1 MATTTSLT
9 TTYAGQHSG
18 MWVKAALLSGN
29 TLSNGGMTIMPNIAY
44 KAVINKL
51 STDGLLANAS
61 CDFSATSTVT
71 ITERTLTL
79 ENFQV
84 NLSLCKKDYVT
95 SWQSEEMG
103 YSANKVLAKSFAD
116 YLLAFV
122 VEKVAAAI
130 ESSIWNGVNATDG
143 QVAGIMTLLT
153 ADASLPTANEI
164 SGASVTAANVVEELE
179 KIYKAIPAAVY
190 GADDLKIY
198 VSQNIAKSYI
208 SALGGFGASGLGS
221 NGTDNKGTQWYTN
234 GSLTYGGIPLFVANG
249 LTANQAIAAQTS
261 NLFFGC
267 GLLNDANEVRLI
279 DTAETLGDDN
289 VRVVMRAGYAVN
301 YHSVSDIVTYGITN
315 SAN

>member
-61 CDFSATSTVT
+61 CDFTATSTVT

-84 NLSLCKKDYVT
+84 NLQLCKKDYIT

-143 QVAGIMTLLT
+143 QIAGIMTLLT
-153 ADASLPTANEI
+153 TDAALPTANEVAGTTLSATNI
-164 SGASVTAANVVEELE
+164 IAELGKVVD
-179 KIYKAIPAAVY
+179 AIPAAVY

-198 VSQNIAKSYI
+198 VSQAAAKFYVR
-208 SALGGFGASGLGS
+208 ALGGFGTSGLGS
-221 NGTDNKGTQWYTN
+221 AGYDNKGTQWYTN
-234 GSLTYGGIPLFVANG
+234 GNLTFDGIPLFVANG
-249 LTANQAIAAQTS
+249 LTANQMLAAQTS

-267 GLLNDANEVRLI
+267 GLQNDANDVRLI
-279 DTAETLGDDN
+279 DTSETLGDDN
-289 VRVVMRAGYAVN
+289 VRVVLRAGYAVN

>member
-1 MATTTSLT
+1 MATSTSLS

-29 TLSNGGMTIMPNIAY
+29 TLANGGMTIMPNIAY

-51 STDGLLANAS
+51 STDGLLANPS

-122 VEKVAAAI
+122 VEKVASAI

-153 ADASLPTANEI
+153 TDAALPAANEV
-164 SGASVTAANVVEELE
+164 SGTSVTAANCIEELE
-179 KIYKAIPAAVY
+179 KVYKAIPAAVY

-208 SALGGFGASGLGS
+208 SALGGFGVAATS
-221 NGTDNKGTQWYTN
+221 NNGVDNKGTQWYTN

-249 LTANQAIAAQTS
+249 LTANQMLAAQTS

-289 VRVVMRAGYAVN
+289 VRIVLRAGYAVN
-301 YHSVSDIVTYGITN
+301 YHSVSDLVTYGITN

>member
-1 MATTTSLT
+1 MPTSTSLS

-29 TLSNGGMTIMPNIAY
+29 TLANGGMTIMPNIAY

-61 CDFSATSTVT
+61 CDFTATSTVT

-84 NLSLCKKDYVT
+84 NLSLCKKDYIT

-130 ESSIWNGVNATDG
+130 EVSIWNGVNATDG
-143 QVAGIMTLLT
+143 QIAGIMTLLT
-153 ADASLPTANEI
+153 TDAALPAANEVAGTTLSATNI
-164 SGASVTAANVVEELE
+164 IAELGKVVD
-179 KIYKAIPAAVY
+179 AIPAAVY
-190 GADDLKIY
+190 GKEDLKIY
-198 VSQNIAKSYI
+198 VSQAAAKFYVR
-208 SALGGFGASGLGS
+208 ALGGFGTSGLGS
-221 NGTDNKGTQWYTN
+221 AGYDNKGTQWYTN
-234 GSLTYGGIPLFVANG
+234 GNLTFDGIPLFVANG
-249 LTANQAIAAQTS
+249 LTANQMLAAQTS

-289 VRVVMRAGYAVN
+289 VRIVMRAGYAVN

>member
-1 MATTTSLT
+1 MPTSTSLT

-29 TLSNGGMTIMPNIAY
+29 TLANGGMTIMPNIAY

-51 STDGLLANAS
+51 STDSLLANAS
-61 CDFSATSTVT
+61 CDFTATSTVT

-84 NLSLCKKDYVT
+84 NLSLCKKDYIT

-122 VEKVAAAI
+122 VEKVASAI
-130 ESSIWNGVNATDG
+130 ETSIWNGVNATDG

-153 ADASLPTANEI
+153 ADAALPTANEVA
-164 SGASVTAANVVEELE
+164 GTTVTAANVITELG
-179 KIYKAIPAAVY
+179 KIVDAIPAALY
-190 GADDLKIY
+190 GKDDLKLY
-198 VSQNIAKSYI
+198 VSQNIAKLYVR
-208 SALGGFGASGLGS
+208 ALGGFGASGLGA
-221 NGTDNKGTQWYTN
+221 NGSDNKGTQWYNN
-234 GSLTYGGIPLFVANG
+234 GQLTFDGIPLFVANG

-289 VRVVMRAGYAVN
+289 VRIVLRAGYAVN

>member
-29 TLSNGGMTIMPNIAY
+29 TLANGGMTIMPNIAY

-84 NLSLCKKDYVT
+84 NLSLCKKDYIT

-122 VEKVAAAI
+122 VEKVASAI
-130 ESSIWNGVNATDG
+130 ETSIWNGVNATDG

-153 ADASLPTANEI
+153 ADAALPTANEVA
-164 SGASVTAANVVEELE
+164 GTTVTAANVIAELG
-179 KIYKAIPAAVY
+179 KIVDAIPAALY
-190 GADDLKIY
+190 GKDDLKLY
-198 VSQNIAKSYI
+198 VSQNIAKLYVR
-208 SALGGFGASGLGS
+208 ALGGFGASGLGA
-221 NGTDNKGTQWYTN
+221 NGSDNKGTQWYNN
-234 GSLTYGGIPLFVANG
+234 GQLTFDGIPLFVANG

-315 SAN
+315 AAN

>member
-1 MATTTSLT
+1 MPTTTSLS

-61 CDFSATSTVT
+61 CDFTATSTVT

-84 NLSLCKKDYVT
+84 NLSLCKKDYIT

-143 QVAGIMTLLT
+143 QIAGIMTLLT
-153 ADASLPTANEI
+153 ADAALPTANEVAGTTLSATNI
-164 SGASVTAANVVEELE
+164 AAELGKVVD
-179 KIYKAIPAAVY
+179 AIPAAVY
-190 GADDLKIY
+190 GKEDLRIY
-198 VSQNIAKSYI
+198 VSQAAAKFYVRS
-208 SALGGFGASGLGS
+208 LGGFGSSGLGS
-221 NGTDNKGTQWYTN
+221 AGYDNKGTQWYTN
-234 GSLTYGGIPLFVANG
+234 GNLTFDGIPLFVANG
-249 LTANQAIAAQTS
+249 LTANQMLAAQTS

>member
-1 MATTTSLT
+1 MATTTSLS

-29 TLSNGGMTIMPNIAY
+29 TLANGGMTIMPNIAY

-61 CDFSATSTVT
+61 CDFTATSTVT

-84 NLSLCKKDYVT
+84 NLSLCKKDYIT

-122 VEKVAAAI
+122 VEKVASAI
-130 ESSIWNGVNATDG
+130 ETSIWNGVNATDG

-153 ADASLPTANEI
+153 ADAALPTANEVA
-164 SGASVTAANVVEELE
+164 GTTVTAANVIAELG
-179 KIYKAIPAAVY
+179 KIVDAIPAAVY

-198 VSQNIAKSYI
+198 VSQNIAKLYVR
-208 SALGGFGASGLGS
+208 ALGGFGASGLGA
-221 NGTDNKGTQWYTN
+221 NGSDNKGTQWYNN
-234 GSLTYGGIPLFVANG
+234 GQLTFDGIPLFVANG

-289 VRVVMRAGYAVN
+289 VRIVMRAGYAVN

>member
-9 TTYAGQHSG
+9 TSYSGQHSG

-29 TLSNGGMTIMPNIAY
+29 TLANGGMTIMPNIAY
-44 KAVINKL
+44 KAVISKL

-84 NLSLCKKDYVT
+84 NLSLCKKDYIT

-130 ESSIWNGVNATDG
+130 EVSIWNGVNATDG

-153 ADASLPTANEI
+153 ADAALPTANEVA
-164 SGASVTAANVVEELE
+164 GATVTASNVIEELE

-208 SALGGFGASGLGS
+208 SALGGFGVAATSN

-267 GLLNDANEVRLI
+267 GLQNDANDVRLI
-279 DTAETLGDDN
+279 DTSETLGDDN
-289 VRVVMRAGYAVN
+289 VRIVLRAGYAVN

>member
-1 MATTTSLT
+1 MATTTSLS

-84 NLSLCKKDYVT
+84 NLSLCKKDYIT

-122 VEKVAAAI
+122 VEKVASAI

-153 ADASLPTANEI
+153 TDAALPTANEVA
-164 SGASVTAANVVEELE
+164 GTSVTAANCIEELE
-179 KIYKAIPAAVY
+179 KVYKAIPAAVY

-208 SALGGFGASGLGS
+208 SALGGFGVAATS
-221 NGTDNKGTQWYTN
+221 NNGIDNKGTQWYTN

-249 LTANQAIAAQTS
+249 LTAQQMLAAQTS

-267 GLLNDANEVRLI
+267 GLLNDANEIRLI
-279 DTAETLGDDN
+279 DTSETLGDDN
-289 VRVVMRAGYAVN
+289 VRIVMRAGYAVN

>member
-1 MATTTSLT
+1 MPTSTSLT

-29 TLSNGGMTIMPNIAY
+29 TLANGGMTIMPNIAY

-51 STDGLLANAS
+51 SSDGLLANAS
-61 CDFSATSTVT
+61 CDFTATSTVT

-84 NLSLCKKDYVT
+84 NLSLCKKDYIT

-122 VEKVAAAI
+122 VEKVSAAI
-130 ESSIWNGVNATDG
+130 EVSIWNGVNATDG

-153 ADASLPTANEI
+153 TDAALPAANEVAGTTLSATNI
-164 SGASVTAANVVEELE
+164 IAELGKVVD
-179 KIYKAIPAAVY
+179 AIPAAVY
-190 GADDLKIY
+190 GKEDLKIY
-198 VSQNIAKSYI
+198 VSQAAAKFYVR
-208 SALGGFGASGLGS
+208 ALGGFGTSGLGS
-221 NGTDNKGTQWYTN
+221 AGYDNKGTQWYTN
-234 GSLTYGGIPLFVANG
+234 GNLTFDGIPLFVANG
-249 LTANQAIAAQTS
+249 LTANQMLVAQTS

-267 GLLNDANEVRLI
+267 GLQNDANDVRLI
-279 DTAETLGDDN
+279 DTSETLGDDN
-289 VRVVMRAGYAVN
+289 VRIVLRAGYAVN
-301 YHSVSDIVTYGITN
+301 YHSVSDLVTYGITN

>member
-29 TLSNGGMTIMPNIAY
+29 TLANGGMTIMPNIAY

-79 ENFQV
+79 EQFQV
-84 NLSLCKKDYVT
+84 NLQLCKKDYIT

-130 ESSIWNGVNATDG
+130 EVSIWNGVNATDG

-153 ADASLPTANEI
+153 TDAALPTANEVAGTTLSSSNI
-164 SGASVTAANVVEELE
+164 LAELE
-179 KIYKAIPAAVY
+179 KVYNAIPAAVY
-190 GADDLKIY
+190 GKEDLKIY
-198 VSQNIAKSYI
+198 VSQAAAKYYVT
-208 SALGGFGASGLGS
+208 ALGGFGASGLGS
-221 NGTDNKGTQWYTN
+221 NGTDGKGMQWYTN

-249 LTANQAIAAQTS
+249 LTANQMLVAQTS

-279 DTAETLGDDN
+279 DTSETLGDDN

>member
-1 MATTTSLT
+1 MATSTSLT
-9 TTYAGQHSG
+9 TTYSGQHSG

-84 NLSLCKKDYVT
+84 NLSLCKKDYIT

-122 VEKVAAAI
+122 VEKVASAI

-153 ADASLPTANEI
+153 ADAALPTANEVA
-164 SGASVTAANVVEELE
+164 GTSVTVANCIEELE
-179 KIYKAIPAAVY
+179 KVYKAIPAAVY

-198 VSQNIAKSYI
+198 VSQNIAKAYI
-208 SALGGFGASGLGS
+208 SALGGFGVAATSN

-249 LTANQAIAAQTS
+249 LTANQMLAAQTS

-289 VRVVMRAGYAVN
+289 VRIVMRAGYAVN

-315 SAN
+315 AAN

>member
-1 MATTTSLT
+1 MPTSTSLS

-29 TLSNGGMTIMPNIAY
+29 TLANGGMTIMPNIAY

-51 STDGLLANAS
+51 SSDGLLANAS
-61 CDFSATSTVT
+61 CDFTATSTVT

-84 NLSLCKKDYVT
+84 NLSLCKKDYIT

-130 ESSIWNGVNATDG
+130 EVSIWNGVNATDG
-143 QVAGIMTLLT
+143 QIAGIMTLLT
-153 ADASLPTANEI
+153 TDAALPTANEVAGTTLSATNI
-164 SGASVTAANVVEELE
+164 IAELGKVVD
-179 KIYKAIPAAVY
+179 AIPAAVY
-190 GADDLKIY
+190 GKEDLKIY
-198 VSQNIAKSYI
+198 VSQAAAKFYVR
-208 SALGGFGASGLGS
+208 ALGGFGTSGLGS
-221 NGTDNKGTQWYTN
+221 AGYDNKGTQWYTN
-234 GSLTYGGIPLFVANG
+234 GNLTFDGIPLFVANG
-249 LTANQAIAAQTS
+249 LTANQMLAAQTS

-267 GLLNDANEVRLI
+267 GLLNDANEIRLI
-279 DTAETLGDDN
+279 DTSETLGDDN
-289 VRVVMRAGYAVN
+289 VRIVMRAGYAVN
-301 YHSVSDIVTYGITN
+301 YHSVSDLVTYGITN

>member
-1 MATTTSLT
+1 MPTTTSLS

-61 CDFSATSTVT
+61 CDFTATSTVT

-84 NLSLCKKDYVT
+84 NLSLCKKDYIT

-122 VEKVAAAI
+122 VEKVASAI
-130 ESSIWNGVNATDG
+130 ETSIWNGVNATDG

-153 ADASLPTANEI
+153 ADASLPTANEVA
-164 SGASVTAANVVEELE
+164 GTTVTAANVIAELG
-179 KIYKAIPAAVY
+179 KIVDAIPAALY
-190 GADDLKIY
+190 GKDDLKLY
-198 VSQNIAKSYI
+198 VSQNIAKLYVR
-208 SALGGFGASGLGS
+208 ALGGFGASGLGA
-221 NGTDNKGTQWYTN
+221 NGSDNKGTQWYNN
-234 GSLTYGGIPLFVANG
+234 GQLTFDGIPLFVANG

-289 VRVVMRAGYAVN
+289 VRIVMRAGYAVN

>member
-84 NLSLCKKDYVT
+84 NLSLCKKDYIT

-130 ESSIWNGVNATDG
+130 EVSIWNGVNATDG

-153 ADASLPTANEI
+153 ADAALPTANEI
-164 SGASVTAANVVEELE
+164 SGTTLSSSNILAELE
-179 KIYKAIPAAVY
+179 KCYNAIPAAVY
-190 GADDLKIY
+190 GKEDLKIY
-198 VSQNIAKSYI
+198 VSQAAAKYYVT
-208 SALGGFGASGLGS
+208 ALGGFGASGLGA
-221 NGTDNKGTQWYTN
+221 NGTDNKGMQWYTN

-249 LTANQAIAAQTS
+249 LTANQMLVAQTS

-315 SAN
+315 AAN

>member
-1 MATTTSLT
+1 
-9 TTYAGQHSG
+9 

-44 KAVINKL
+44 KAVISKL

-84 NLSLCKKDYVT
+84 NLSLCKKDYIT

-122 VEKVAAAI
+122 VEKVASAI

-153 ADASLPTANEI
+153 TDAALPAANEV
-164 SGASVTAANVVEELE
+164 SGTSVTAANCIEELE
-179 KIYKAIPAAVY
+179 KVYKAIPAAVY

-208 SALGGFGASGLGS
+208 SALGGFGVAATS
-221 NGTDNKGTQWYTN
+221 NNGVDNKGTQWYTN

-249 LTANQAIAAQTS
+249 LTANQMLAAQTS

-267 GLLNDANEVRLI
+267 GLLNDANEIRLI
-279 DTAETLGDDN
+279 DTSETLGDDN
-289 VRVVMRAGYAVN
+289 VRIVMRAGYAVN
-301 YHSVSDIVTYGITN
+301 YHSVSDLVTYGITN
-315 SAN
+315 AAN

>member
-29 TLSNGGMTIMPNIAY
+29 TLANGGMTIMPNIAY

-84 NLSLCKKDYVT
+84 NLSLCKKDYIT

-130 ESSIWNGVNATDG
+130 EVSIWNGVNATDG

-153 ADASLPTANEI
+153 ADAALPTGNEVA
-164 SGASVTAANVVEELE
+164 GTTVTAANVIEELE

-221 NGTDNKGTQWYTN
+221 NGSDTKGTQWYTN

-267 GLLNDANEVRLI
+267 GLQNDANDVRLI
-279 DTAETLGDDN
+279 DTSETLGDDN
-289 VRVVMRAGYAVN
+289 VRIVLRAGYAVN

>member
-1 MATTTSLT
+1 MATSTSLT
-9 TTYAGQHSG
+9 TTYSGQHSG

-44 KAVINKL
+44 KAVISKL

-84 NLSLCKKDYVT
+84 NLSLCKKDYIT

-153 ADASLPTANEI
+153 ADAALPTANEVA
-164 SGASVTAANVVEELE
+164 GTTVTASNVIEELE
-179 KIYKAIPAAVY
+179 KVYKAIPAAVY

-208 SALGGFGASGLGS
+208 SALGGFGVAATSN

-249 LTANQAIAAQTS
+249 LTAQQMLAAQTS

>member
-29 TLSNGGMTIMPNIAY
+29 TLANGGMTIMPNIAY

-84 NLSLCKKDYVT
+84 NLSLCKKDYIT

-130 ESSIWNGVNATDG
+130 EVSIWNGVNATDG
-143 QVAGIMTLLT
+143 QIAGIMTLLT
-153 ADASLPTANEI
+153 TDAALPTANEVAGTTLSATNI
-164 SGASVTAANVVEELE
+164 IAELGKVVD
-179 KIYKAIPAAVY
+179 AIPAAVY
-190 GADDLKIY
+190 GKEDLKIY
-198 VSQNIAKSYI
+198 VSQAAAKFYVR
-208 SALGGFGASGLGS
+208 ALGGFGTSGLGS
-221 NGTDNKGTQWYTN
+221 AGYDNKGTQWYTN
-234 GSLTYGGIPLFVANG
+234 GNLTFDGIPLFVANG
-249 LTANQAIAAQTS
+249 LTANQMLAAQTS

-267 GLLNDANEVRLI
+267 GLQNDANDVRLI
-279 DTAETLGDDN
+279 DTSETLGDDN
-289 VRVVMRAGYAVN
+289 VRIVLRAGYAVN
-301 YHSVSDIVTYGITN
+301 YHSVSDLVTYGITN

>member
-44 KAVINKL
+44 KAVISKL

-84 NLSLCKKDYVT
+84 NLSLCKKDYIT

-153 ADASLPTANEI
+153 ADAALPTANEVA
-164 SGASVTAANVVEELE
+164 GTTVTASNVIEELE
-179 KIYKAIPAAVY
+179 KVYKAIPAAVY

-208 SALGGFGASGLGS
+208 SALGGFGVAATSN

-234 GSLTYGGIPLFVANG
+234 GNLTYGGIPLFVANG
-249 LTANQAIAAQTS
+249 LTANQMLAAQTS

-301 YHSVSDIVTYGITN
+301 YHSVSDLVTYGITN
-315 SAN
+315 AAN

>member
-29 TLSNGGMTIMPNIAY
+29 TLANGGMTIMPNIAY

-84 NLSLCKKDYVT
+84 NLQLCKKDYIT

-122 VEKVAAAI
+122 VEKGAAAI
-130 ESSIWNGVNATDG
+130 ETSIWNGVNATDG

-153 ADASLPTANEI
+153 TDAALPTANEVAGTTLSSSNI
-164 SGASVTAANVVEELE
+164 LAELE
-179 KIYKAIPAAVY
+179 KVYNAIPSAVY
-190 GADDLKIY
+190 GKEDLKIY
-198 VSQNIAKSYI
+198 VSQAAAKYYVT
-208 SALGGFGASGLGS
+208 ALGGFGASGLGS
-221 NGTDNKGTQWYTN
+221 NGTDNKGMQWYTN

-249 LTANQAIAAQTS
+249 LTANQMLVAQTS

-267 GLLNDANEVRLI
+267 GLLNDANEVRFI

-289 VRVVMRAGYAVN
+289 VRIVLRAGYAVN
-301 YHSVSDIVTYGITN
+301 YHSVSDLVTYGITN
-315 SAN
+315 AAN

>member
-29 TLSNGGMTIMPNIAY
+29 TLANGGMTIMPNIAY
-44 KAVINKL
+44 KAVISKL

-84 NLSLCKKDYVT
+84 NLSLCKKDYIT

-153 ADASLPTANEI
+153 ADAALPTANEVA
-164 SGASVTAANVVEELE
+164 GTTVTASNVIEELE
-179 KIYKAIPAAVY
+179 KVYKAIPAAVY

-208 SALGGFGASGLGS
+208 SALGGFSVAATSN

-249 LTANQAIAAQTS
+249 LTAQQMLAAQTS

-301 YHSVSDIVTYGITN
+301 YHSVSDLVTYGITN
-315 SAN
+315 AAN

>member
-1 MATTTSLT
+1 
-9 TTYAGQHSG
+9 

-44 KAVINKL
+44 KAVISKL

-84 NLSLCKKDYVT
+84 NLSLCKKDYIT

-130 ESSIWNGVNATDG
+130 EVSIWNGVNATDG

-153 ADASLPTANEI
+153 ADAALPTANEVA
-164 SGASVTAANVVEELE
+164 GTTVTASNVIEELE
-179 KIYKAIPAAVY
+179 KVHKAIPAAVY

-208 SALGGFGASGLGS
+208 SALGGFGSAATSN

-234 GSLTYGGIPLFVANG
+234 GNLTYGGIPLFVANG
-249 LTANQAIAAQTS
+249 LTAQQMLAAQTS

-267 GLLNDANEVRLI
+267 GLQNDANDVRLI
-279 DTAETLGDDN
+279 DTSETLGDDN

-301 YHSVSDIVTYGITN
+301 YHSVSDLVTYGITN
-315 SAN
+315 AAN

>member
-1 MATTTSLT
+1 MATTTSLS

-61 CDFSATSTVT
+61 CDFTATSTVT

-84 NLSLCKKDYVT
+84 NLSLCKKDYIT

-103 YSANKVLAKSFAD
+103 FSANKVLAKSFAD

-130 ESSIWNGVNATDG
+130 EVSIWNGVNATDG

-153 ADASLPTANEI
+153 ADASLPTANEVA
-164 SGASVTAANVVEELE
+164 GTTVTAANVIEELE

>member
-29 TLSNGGMTIMPNIAY
+29 TLANGGMTIMPNIAY

-61 CDFSATSTVT
+61 CDFTATSTVT

-84 NLSLCKKDYVT
+84 NLQLCKKDYIT

-122 VEKVAAAI
+122 VEKVASAI

-153 ADASLPTANEI
+153 TDAALPTANEVAGTTLSSSNI
-164 SGASVTAANVVEELE
+164 LAELE
-179 KIYKAIPAAVY
+179 KVYNAIPAAVY
-190 GADDLKIY
+190 GKEDLKIY
-198 VSQNIAKSYI
+198 VSQAAAKYYVT
-208 SALGGFGASGLGS
+208 ALGGFGASGLGS
-221 NGTDNKGTQWYTN
+221 NGRDGKGLQWYTN

-249 LTANQAIAAQTS
+249 LTANQMLAAQTS

-279 DTAETLGDDN
+279 DTSETLGDDN
-289 VRVVMRAGYAVN
+289 VRIVLRAGYAVN
-301 YHSVSDIVTYGITN
+301 YHSVSDFVTYGITN

>member
-29 TLSNGGMTIMPNIAY
+29 TLANGGMTIMPNIAY

-84 NLSLCKKDYVT
+84 NLSLCKKDYIT

-130 ESSIWNGVNATDG
+130 EVSIWNGVNATDG

-153 ADASLPTANEI
+153 ADWS
-164 SGASVTAANVVEELE
+164 
-179 KIYKAIPAAVY
+179 
-190 GADDLKIY
+190 
-198 VSQNIAKSYI
+198 
-208 SALGGFGASGLGS
+208 
-221 NGTDNKGTQWYTN
+221 
-234 GSLTYGGIPLFVANG
+234 
-249 LTANQAIAAQTS
+249 
-261 NLFFGC
+261 
-267 GLLNDANEVRLI
+267 
-279 DTAETLGDDN
+279 
-289 VRVVMRAGYAVN
+289 
-301 YHSVSDIVTYGITN
+301 
-315 SAN
+315 